1 MDEYTTADY
10 LQSLQ
15 ADKNDLVNNLE
26 AQGITGLTGDETF
39 TELVPKVLDIS
50 TGGGA
55 DLSDYFTSSITHT
68 QIGNYTP
75 SGIVGSLKKVPP
87 MTLSGT
93 DASNL
98 FAYMSSL
105 TTSPQID
112 LSGALNFG
120 SLCYKCSSLTEINNI
135 IFPSTFGIANALPM
149 ISTFQDCTSLSGD
162 LSSINLYSQTFQ
174 YTFSGCSS
182 ITVAPTL
189 HLRSGAYNNLYGM
202 FTNCTSLTTISSIE
216 NNNYIQSLG
225 MFCYGCTNLVNV
237 PAITS
242 SFINAS
248 GLVDSFKNCP
258 NLSNDSLNNILAMCT
273 AATGVSAANKTL
285 AKVGLS
291 QEQATTC
298 QGLSNYTAFTSAG
311 WTTGY

>member
-1 MDEYTTADY
+1 MDEYTTAEY

-26 AQGITGLTGDETF
+26 AQGISGLTGDETF

-68 QIGNYTP
+68 QIGTYTP

-112 LSGALNFG
+112 LSGATDLSNLFYRCT
-120 SLCYKCSSLTEINNI
+120 SLQEINNV
-135 IFPSTFGIANALPM
+135 IFPSGFGTGSRNMSYA
-149 ISTFQDCTSLSGD
+149 FQYCTNLSGD
-162 LSSINLYSQTFQ
+162 LSSINLYSSGLQNAFN
-174 YTFSGCSS
+174 GCSS

-189 HLRSGAYNNLYGM
+189 HLRSGAYANLYGA
-202 FTNCTSLTTISSIE
+202 FTDCTALTTIPNIE
-216 NNNYIQSLG
+216 YNNYIQNMG

-242 SFINAS
+242 SFINAN
-248 GLVDSFKNCP
+248 GLNDAFTNCP
-258 NLSNDSLNNILAMCT
+258 NLSNESLNNILAMCKS
-273 AATGVSAANKTL
+273 ATGMSTKTL
-285 AKVGLS
+285 KKVGLS
-291 QEQATTC
+291 QAQATIC
-298 QGLSNYTAFTSAG
+298 EGLSNYAAFTAAG